1 MSGIECNQGKRLDR
15 MEETINHVDNILRGN
30 GKGGLRTTVEKLDQ
44 SVEFLT
50 TQMKE
55 NSIIN
60 TTLTTAVNGLLLFQR
75 EIETERKLRE
85 EVRKRNDAK
94 NDLREAEDHINERF
108 KFNKKHL
115 ILTLVVSSAIGVRKD
130 PNTPST
136 FSWRHTARGFIKLI
150 IAMIIIPWGIIYF
163 SDILPILLNFITTDA
178 LLPEGVELNAEV
190 NGFSAFLIGFGVD
203 YLVRRTMTAAKKL
216 NEKRK

>member
-1 MSGIECNQGKRLDR
+1 MNESFEILLNGMPLKEFWVWYLVAMAGALVYLLIRIEQ
-15 MEETINHVDNILRGN
+15 
-30 GKGGLRTTVEKLDQ
+30 
-44 SVEFLT
+44 
-50 TQMKE
+50 
-55 NSIIN
+55 
-60 TTLTTAVNGLLLFQR
+60 
-75 EIETERKLRE
+75 
-85 EVRKRNDAK
+85 
-94 NDLREAEDHINERF
+94 
-108 KFNKKHL
+108 
-115 ILTLVVSSAIGVRKD
+115 AIRKD